1 MQGSTSL
8 ATVFTFEQLRVLGE
22 TDLGTSDWLRI
33 GQERVNQFADATE
46 DHQWIHVDAQR
57 AAEGPYGATIAH
69 GYLTLSLVPRLL
81 EDLLVITDKV
91 RGTNYGL
98 DRARFTS
105 PVPVGSDV
113 RMHGRILHVTSR
125 SDGGLQYKVGVELH
139 VRDQDRPALVAEA
152 IYLVYAS

>member
-1 MQGSTSL
+1 M
-8 ATVFTFEQLRVLGE
+8 AAVFTFEQLRELGE
-22 TDLGTSDWLRI
+22 SDLGVSDWLTI
-33 GQERVNQFADATE
+33 GQARVNQFADATE

-57 AAEGPYGATIAH
+57 AAEGPYGTTIAH
-69 GYLTLSLVPRLL
+69 GYLTLSLLPRLL

-98 DRARFTS
+98 DRVRFTD

-113 RMHGRILHVTSR
+113 RMHGRILQVTPR
-125 SDGGLQYKVGVELH
+125 ADGGLQYKVVVELH